1 MRKAGK
7 VLAVA
12 IGACMCVGSAGM
24 LAGCGDNTPEG
35 FTGITFVYE
44 ADMYANPTFYELV
57 KTYNDTQ
64 GQTDKVKVNPTQVS
78 GVGTTRT
85 TYEGTCEYNVAMTDE
100 AVFKDIA
107 MDGLFVNLNE
117 YVKNDNYDLSD
128 FTTGALNSAR
138 LTIGGEKYIAGEG
151 QDLQALPFG
160 CAPAVIYY
168 NKNHFTSQKINIVSC
183 AEENLKTEYPNLQP
197 HGYAEYAKKP
207 FDTAVS
213 STNLAGET
221 VYKVFNNRIPM
232 NWEEK
237 RYLSKMFTSAYDNE
251 YSTSPCKYGYVS
263 EWWFSYGW
271 SVGGDVIGWDGE
283 KYKFTLMDDSDN
295 YLAVEDVLVN
305 GKKYRAGE
313 IVSYEDKTKQSDIAN
328 LNGLYV
334 LPSQYDSQLEFL
346 RSCVA
351 ATGDNST
358 VEEGVTGYG
367 VCPPDLEKVGNFTSG
382 TVAMTCLPMGEF
394 TRFSRNMRTG
404 FDVAPEQQYRE
415 YEGGSVYYNGEK
427 SFANEYLKVIGKK
440 YDGES
445 ASDAGT
451 EYTGRVKTHDGT
463 PTGTKIVGRQR
474 NSSGFSYLVIPK
486 NSDPQ
491 KYDASWKFI
500 SWACGAEGQKILAKT
515 NRFAPVR
522 KSVALNDY
530 PALSNDYNFSAFAQ
544 AAVNGDIGDWA
555 YFENGEWVNRWS
567 GDYNDKVRKGT
578 MTVSK
583 FLAANEKR
591 ASEDVAKTAII
602 INGR

>member
-1 MRKAGK
+1 MSKLTK
-7 VLAVA
+7 VFSMVIGVAMCFATVTLAT
-12 IGACMCVGSAGM
+12 
-24 LAGCGDNTPEG
+24 GCGEKTPEG

-64 GQTDKVKVNPTQVS
+64 VS
-78 GVGTTRT
+78 GVGETRT
-85 TYEGTCEYNVAMTDE
+85 TYEGTCEYNVAMTGD

-107 MDGLFVNLNE
+107 MDGLFVNLND

-128 FTTGALNSAR
+128 FTKGALDSAR
-138 LTIGGEKYIAGEG
+138 LTIGDEKYIAGEG

-183 AEENLKTEYPNLQP
+183 AEESLKTEYPNLQP
-197 HGYAEYAKKP
+197 HGYAEYAVKP
-207 FDTAVS
+207 FDAAVS

-221 VYKVFNNRIPM
+221 VYKVFNNKIPM

-237 RYLSKMFTSAYDNE
+237 RYLSKMFTSSYNSD
-251 YSTSPCKYGYVS
+251 SPSQYGYVS
-263 EWWFSYGW
+263 AWWFSYGW
-271 SVGGDVIGWDGE
+271 SVGGDVVGWDGE
-283 KYKFTLMDDSDN
+283 KYNFTLMDKTDN
-295 YLAVEDVLVN
+295 YLAVKDVTVN
-305 GKKYRAGE
+305 GTEYRAGE
-313 IVSYEDKTKQSDIAN
+313 IVSYEDKIKQKDIAT
-328 LNGLYV
+328 LEGLYA
-334 LPSQYDSQLEFL
+334 LPSQYDSQIEFL
-346 RSCVA
+346 CTSKSGPVE
-351 ATGDNST
+351 GD
-358 VEEGVTGYG
+358 VQGYG
-367 VCPPDLEKVGNFTSG
+367 VCPSDMERIGNFTSG
-382 TVAMTCLPMGEF
+382 KVAMTNLFLDEF
-394 TRFSRNMRTG
+394 TRFSRNMKTG

-415 YEGGSVYYNGEK
+415 YEGGSVYYTGDK
-427 SFANEYLKVIGKK
+427 SFKNEYLKVIGKK

-445 ASDAGT
+445 ASEAGT
-451 EYTGRVKTHDGT
+451 EYTGEIKTQDGT
-463 PTGTKIVGRQR
+463 EIVGKRI
-474 NSSGFSYLVIPK
+474 NSASYSYLVIPK

-491 KYDASWKFI
+491 KFDASWKFI

-515 NRFAPVR
+515 NCLAPVR
-522 KSVALNDY
+522 KDVALNDY
-530 PALSNDYNFSAFAQ
+530 PALSADYNFSAFAQ

-567 GDYNDKVRKGT
+567 GDYNDKVREGT
-578 MTVSK
+578 MTVSE

>member
-1 MRKAGK
+1 MSKLTK
-7 VLAVA
+7 VFSMVIGVAMCFATVTLAT
-12 IGACMCVGSAGM
+12 
-24 LAGCGDNTPEG
+24 GCGEKTPEG

-64 GQTDKVKVNPTQVS
+64 GQLDKVKVNPTQVS
-78 GVGTTRT
+78 GVGETRT
-85 TYEGTCEYNVAMTDE
+85 TYEGTCEYNVAMTGD

-107 MDGLFVNLNE
+107 MDGLFVNLND

-128 FTTGALNSAR
+128 FTKGALDSAR
-138 LTIGGEKYIAGEG
+138 LTIGDEKYIAGEG

-183 AEENLKTEYPNLQP
+183 AEESLKTEYPNLQP
-197 HGYAEYAKKP
+197 HGYAEYAVKP
-207 FDTAVS
+207 FDAAVS

-221 VYKVFNNRIPM
+221 VYKVFNNKIPM

-237 RYLSKMFTSAYDNE
+237 RYLSKMFTSSYNSD
-251 YSTSPCKYGYVS
+251 SPSQYGYVS
-263 EWWFSYGW
+263 AWWFSYGW
-271 SVGGDVIGWDGE
+271 SVGGDVVGWDGE
-283 KYKFTLMDDSDN
+283 KYNFTLMDKTDN
-295 YLAVEDVLVN
+295 YLAVKDVTVN
-305 GKKYRAGE
+305 GTEYRAGE
-313 IVSYEDKTKQSDIAN
+313 IESYEDKIKQKDIAT
-328 LNGLYV
+328 LEGLYA
-334 LPSQYDSQLEFL
+334 LPSQYDSQIEFL
-346 RSCVA
+346 CTSKSGPVE
-351 ATGDNST
+351 GD
-358 VEEGVTGYG
+358 VQGYG
-367 VCPPDLEKVGNFTSG
+367 VCPSDMERIGNFTSG
-382 TVAMTCLPMGEF
+382 KVAMTNLFLDEF
-394 TRFSRNMRTG
+394 TRFSRNMKTG

-415 YEGGSVYYNGEK
+415 YEGGSVYYTGDK
-427 SFANEYLKVIGKK
+427 SFKNEYLKVIGKK

-445 ASDAGT
+445 ASEAGT
-451 EYTGRVKTHDGT
+451 EYTGEIKTQDGT
-463 PTGTKIVGRQR
+463 EIVGKRI
-474 NSSGFSYLVIPK
+474 NSASYSYLVIPK

-491 KYDASWKFI
+491 KFDASWKFI

-515 NRFAPVR
+515 NCLAPVR
-522 KSVALNDY
+522 KDVALNDY
-530 PALSNDYNFSAFAQ
+530 PALSADYNFSAFAQ

-567 GDYNDKVRKGT
+567 GDYNDKVREGT
-578 MTVSK
+578 MTVSE

>member
-7 VLAVA
+7 ILAMA

-24 LAGCGDNTPEG
+24 LAGCGDDTPEG

-64 GQTDKVKVNPTQVS
+64 GQIDKVKVNPTQVS

-85 TYEGTCEYNVAMTDE
+85 TYEGTCEYNVAVTDE
-100 AVFKDIA
+100 TVFKDIA

-183 AEENLKTEYPNLQP
+183 AEENLKTKYPNLQP
-197 HGYAEYAKKP
+197 HGYAEYAVKP

-221 VYKVFNNRIPM
+221 VYKVFNNKIPM

-237 RYLSKMFTSAYDNE
+237 RYLSKMFTSSYNSD
-251 YSTSPCKYGYVS
+251 SPSQYGYVS
-263 EWWFSYGW
+263 AWWFSYGW
-271 SVGGDVIGWDGE
+271 SVGGDVVGWDGE
-283 KYKFTLMDDSDN
+283 KYNFTLMDKTDN
-295 YLAVEDVLVN
+295 YLAVKDVTVN
-305 GKKYRAGE
+305 GTEYHAGE
-313 IVSYEDKTKQSDIAN
+313 IVSYEDKIKQNDIEA
-328 LNGLYV
+328 LEGLYAF
-334 LPSQYDSQLEFL
+334 PSQYDSQIEFL
-346 RSCVA
+346 CTSKSGPVE
-351 ATGDNST
+351 GD
-358 VEEGVTGYG
+358 VQGYG
-367 VCPPDLEKVGNFTSG
+367 VCPSDMERIGNFTSG
-382 TVAMTCLPMGEF
+382 KVAMTNLFLDEF

-415 YEGGSVYYNGEK
+415 YEGGSVYYNGNN
-427 SFANEYLKVIGKK
+427 SFQNEYLKVIGKK
-440 YDGES
+440 YDGDS
-445 ASDAGT
+445 ASETGK
-451 EYTGRVKTHDGT
+451 EYTGEIKTQDGT
-463 PTGTKIVGRQR
+463 EIVGKRI
-474 NSSGFSYLVIPK
+474 NSASYSYLVIPK

-491 KYDASWKFI
+491 KFDASWKFI

-515 NRFAPVR
+515 NCLAPVR
-522 KSVALNDY
+522 KGVTLNDY
-530 PALSNDYNFSAFAQ
+530 PALSNDYNFTAFAQ

-567 GDYNDKVRKGT
+567 GDYNDNVREGT
-578 MTVSK
+578 MTVSE